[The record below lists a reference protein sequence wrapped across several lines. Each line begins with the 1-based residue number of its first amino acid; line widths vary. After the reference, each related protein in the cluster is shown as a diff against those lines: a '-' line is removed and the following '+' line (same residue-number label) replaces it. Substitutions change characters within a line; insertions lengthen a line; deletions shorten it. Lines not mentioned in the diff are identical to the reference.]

1 MVADTRVEAHAF
13 DDLAGIQAQTLC
25 IAVQLVE
32 VGHAHCQI
40 GISEELDCLG
50 FGGVSEQYRNIFL
63 DCSFLQQ
70 CGEALRTLRT
80 LTDHDTG
87 WMQVIV

>member
-13 DDLAGIQAQTLC
+13 DDLAGIQAQTLG

-32 VGHAHCQI
+32 VSHAHCQV
-40 GISEELDCLG
+40 GIREQLDRFG
-50 FGGVSEQYRNIFL
+50 FGGIGKQHRDIFL
-63 DCSFLQQ
+63 DCAFLKQTSKT
-70 CGEALRTLRT
+70 LRTLRA